1 MECEICGNEIV
12 GKRPN
17 TKYCSSQCIN
27 TAKQNRAALKYLN
40 GLGAIKPD
48 NSITAFESS
57 MALNSSDE
65 LRQIERENFQKIM
78 DLKSE
83 YGEKISSLKEE
94 KQQQGFKIERL
105 NDKIDRLEKEHAKE
119 LEAARNSATKGIVQ
133 SISTMPAAQ
142 SMLGMLATNVLNKD
156 GKALGGVDNG
166 FNEQEKQIIGGIRR
180 MQPEAQ
186 TYLVQMLYVLYAKT
200 NEEQMQIFTS
210 LQAYLAEEGES
221 EDLP

>member
-210 LQAYLAEEGES
+210 LQAYLSEEVDS
-221 EDLP
+221 DDLP